1 MNRRV
6 LDKALDKPETLKIGG
21 YREGCQYWIYKG
33 NNVKRL
39 VDEVLGAL
47 GL

>member
-1 MNRRV
+1 MYPKV
-6 LDKALDKPETLKIGG
+6 LDKALDKPETLKRGG
-21 YREGCQYWIYKG
+21 YQEACLYSVYKAKAT
-33 NNVKRL
+33 KRL